1 MKFWLQ
7 YLAKLAVLYVLLI
20 ATALFAI
27 RYPAMWSAPAHTAR
41 LQSVPAELFAVTR
54 LVLPVLLAFGWFV
67 YAVAAKRVGRP
78 Q

>member
-7 YLAKLAVLYVLLI
+7 YVAKLAVLYVLLI

-27 RYPAMWSAPAHTAR
+27 RYPEMWVPVSHMSLVP
-41 LQSVPAELFAVTR
+41 VPAELFTVTR

-67 YAVAAKRVGRP
+67 YAVAAKRIGRP